1 MNLAERHQW
10 ADEDFFH
17 YHTHCVIYSLGRKEP
32 IFCEYSWLS
41 LQLQQ
46 KKESSRPLSVIFF
59 LQVILLVAAF
69 FDACNRSLFG
79 LRDIFI
85 KQQ

>member
-10 ADEDFFH
+10 ADDDFFSLSYTLH
-17 YHTHCVIYSLGRKEP
+17 IYSLGRKEP
-32 IFCEYSWLS
+32 LFCEYSWLS

-46 KKESSRPLSVIFF
+46 KESSRPLSVIFF